1 MTGFITV
8 SIKDNYLLLS
18 PKLRRKETSGDVHQE
33 NTMGPRERV
42 EEGPVPRRKTW
53 VGRGWSETSLSRK
66 WLPGNQPGMGRSSY
80 MPTAAR
86 GEDGSQP
93 HLLLFVSQPRTAW
106 SSNPIQLH
114 FGEII

>member
-33 NTMGPRERV
+33 NTMGPGERV

-53 VGRGWSETSLSRK
+53 VGRGWGETSLC
-66 WLPGNQPGMGRSSY
+66 Q
-80 MPTAAR
+80 
-86 GEDGSQP
+86 
-93 HLLLFVSQPRTAW
+93 
-106 SSNPIQLH
+106 
-114 FGEII
+114 